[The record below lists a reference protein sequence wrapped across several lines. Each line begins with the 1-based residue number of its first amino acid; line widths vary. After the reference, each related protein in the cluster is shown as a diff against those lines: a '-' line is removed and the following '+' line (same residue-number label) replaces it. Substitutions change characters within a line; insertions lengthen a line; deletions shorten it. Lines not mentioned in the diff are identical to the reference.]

1 MHSLLLVRVAGF
13 FVFEEESGLTGKNG
27 KGRGGTWG

>member
-13 FVFEEESGLTGKNG
+13 FVLRKEFGLTGGN
-27 KGRGGTWG
+27 GRGRT